1 MSCNTLC
8 SQPLANVSMVLFGE
22 VCVIHYD
29 SHNLHGNCTHSD
41 IFNSYNNM
49 FQPNF
54 ANMPKT

>member
-8 SQPLANVSMVLFGE
+8 SQPLAHVSMVLFGE

-29 SHNLHGNCTHSD
+29 SLNMQGNCTQSD
-41 IFNSYNNM
+41 IFDSCNNM

-54 ANMPKT
+54 ANMSKT